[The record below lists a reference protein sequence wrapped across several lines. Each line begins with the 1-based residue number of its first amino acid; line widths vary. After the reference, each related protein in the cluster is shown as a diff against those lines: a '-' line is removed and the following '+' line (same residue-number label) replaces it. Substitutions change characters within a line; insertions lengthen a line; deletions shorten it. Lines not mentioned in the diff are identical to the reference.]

1 MDMNALAIAAMAMIA
16 VGGVLYAFVY
26 PLLSGDAKAEKRQ
39 AAFATASPS
48 RKAAERQTDTAA
60 RRKQVSDSLKEVET
74 RNRTKRVSIEN
85 RIAQAGLN
93 WSRQRFF
100 IFSGVLAVIF
110 GGLMMLLSSNLYL
123 AAAMVGV
130 GGIGFPR
137 WFLKF
142 RRNRRLKKF
151 TEGFPETIDI
161 IVRGVKAGLPLGD
174 CLRIVASEAVEPV
187 RSEFRHIVETQAMG
201 VPVGEAVERLVTR
214 VPSAEANFFS
224 IVITIQQKAGGN
236 LSEALSN
243 LSTVLR
249 ERKKMKGKIQAF
261 SSEAKA
267 SAMIIGSLPFAVG
280 GMVYVTSPKY
290 IELLWTTSTGQVV
303 LLGAGMW
310 MAMGIFVM
318 KKMISFDI

>member
-123 AAAMVGV
+123 VAAMVGV

>member
-16 VGGVLYAFVY
+16 VGGILYAFVY

-39 AAFATASPS
+39 AAFGTASPS
-48 RKAAERQTDTAA
+48 RKSAERQTDAVA
-60 RRKQVSDSLKEVET
+60 RRKQIADSLKDVET
-74 RNRTKRVSIEN
+74 RSKTKRVSIDS

-100 IFSGVLAVIF
+100 IFSGVCAVIF
-110 GGLMMLLSSNLYL
+110 GGLMMLLSSNLFL

-130 GGIGFPR
+130 GGIGFPL

-142 RRNRRLKKF
+142 RRGRRLKKF
-151 TEGFPETIDI
+151 TDGFPETIDI

-187 RSEFRHIVETQAMG
+187 RSEFRHIIETQAMG
-201 VPVGEAVERLVTR
+201 VPVSEAVERLVTR

-310 MAMGIFVM
+310 MAIGVFVM